1 MINVKLDEV
10 VEEHFESLRN
20 KYQNNL
26 EKLMKAS
33 DFFFNYV
40 HLLYYKYHK
49 INPNHDG
56 SYIDSPDWTRNK
68 KTKLNPINK
77 EDNKCFQYTVTDV
90 LNHKE
95 IEKDLQR
102 LIKIKR
108 LINKYNWVGII
119 CSKQKDDWK
128 KIERSNNCSQCY
140 VC

>member
-10 VEEHFESLRN
+10 VEEHFKSLR

-56 SYIDSPDWTRNK
+56 SYIDSPDWTKNK

-119 CSKQKDDWK
+119 CSKQKDD
-128 KIERSNNCSQCY
+128 
-140 VC
+140 